1 MAEVEKALLFAGFSD
16 AAAASGV
23 EGIAPI
29 SAGYGSL
36 AAAGG
41 PLAIVGVSAKKPNWE
56 VGAKQSL
63 KLRKKPAAKADMGA
77 VASAW
82 NAAASGEGDLIDED
96 TLLMEEDRI
105 TPTAGACSCCR
116 RRCPSPGPSSRP
128 LVGAAANPRAWRAV
142 PKSDC
147 STSRKACANCVCGR
161 AEREATDGPGSV
173 VQLDNP
179 NLTQDQI
186 DNPQSACGSC
196 GLGDAFRC
204 ATCPY
209 RGMPTFK
216 LGEKVSIGADLLA
229 ADI

>member
-105 TPTAGACSCCR
+105 TPTA
-116 RRCPSPGPSSRP
+116 
-128 LVGAAANPRAWRAV
+128 V